1 MNPSIDLT
9 IQEGENSPVQIYCGR
24 KRRALVRFRLMQRPV
39 LMKLSKVAGGDGAL
53 ELGRHEEE
61 EGTEGE
67 KEKRAL
73 GLYLSKKG

>member
-1 MNPSIDLT
+1 
-9 IQEGENSPVQIYCGR
+9 
-24 KRRALVRFRLMQRPV
+24 MQRPV

-67 KEKRAL
+67 KEKGAL
-73 GLYLSKKG
+73 RLYL